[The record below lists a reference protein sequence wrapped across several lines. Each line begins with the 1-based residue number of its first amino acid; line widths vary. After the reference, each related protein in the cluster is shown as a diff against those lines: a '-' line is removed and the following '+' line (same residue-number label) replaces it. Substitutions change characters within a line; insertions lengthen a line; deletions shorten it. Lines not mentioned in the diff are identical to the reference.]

1 MMLHHYRREAS
12 MYESM
17 QGLLGHGDA
26 AMWGMGWGRFSFAIG
41 LLLAV
46 AVLAHLTLFRH
57 PQ

>member
-1 MMLHHYRREAS
+1 MI
-12 MYESM
+12 ESM

-26 AMWGMGWGRFSFAIG
+26 AMWGMGWGRFAFAVG

-46 AVLAHLTLFRH
+46 AVLVRLTLFRH

>member
-1 MMLHHYRREAS
+1 

>member
-1 MMLHHYRREAS
+1 MPRHDRREAS
-12 MYESM
+12 MIESM

-26 AMWGMGWGRFSFAIG
+26 AMWGMGWGRFAFAVG

-46 AVLAHLTLFRH
+46 AVLVRLTLFRH